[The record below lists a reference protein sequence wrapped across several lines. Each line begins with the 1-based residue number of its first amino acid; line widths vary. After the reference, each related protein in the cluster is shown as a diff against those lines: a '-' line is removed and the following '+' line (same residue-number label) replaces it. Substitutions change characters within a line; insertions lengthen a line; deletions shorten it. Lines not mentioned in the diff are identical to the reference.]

1 MEVYK
6 RSGENGMST
15 RRRRKRSYKFTEKKQ
30 SKRGIFALI
39 LAIISIVCLCVVVV
53 ESSSAGGNGTMYLG
67 SIGVASMLL
76 ALVALVFAI
85 KSMFEE
91 ESFKLF
97 PYLGLGSSILASAV
111 WVVLYIVGIV
121 IG

>member
-1 MEVYK
+1 MLA
-6 RSGENGMST
+6 
-15 RRRRKRSYKFTEKKQ
+15 RRRRKRNYKFTEKTQ

-39 LAIISIVCLCVVVV
+39 LAIISIVCLCVVITQ
-53 ESSSAGGNGTMYLG
+53 SSEAGGNGTMYLG
-67 SIGVASMLL
+67 SIGVTSMLL
-76 ALVALVFAI
+76 ALIALVFAT

-97 PYLGLGSSILASAV
+97 PYLGLGCSIFASV
-111 WVVLYIVGIV
+111 IWVVLYVVGII

>member
-1 MEVYK
+1 
-6 RSGENGMST
+6 MST

-53 ESSSAGGNGTMYLG
+53 ESSGAGGNGTMYLG

-97 PYLGLGSSILASAV
+97 PYLGLGSSIFASAV